1 MHLIDLAA
9 LTKNEVVML
18 SGEPRG
24 VAAREK
30 FLKDGLPHDCYLKI
44 LAPED
49 LITITPSFVQGFFSA
64 RMDAV
69 GIERFEAHLD
79 LSNLPDHLKDDIR
92 DGLNKLKYR
101 RGRFESEV

>member
-1 MHLIDLAA
+1 MHLIDLSA

-24 VAAREK
+24 VAAREV
-30 FLKDGLPHDCYLKI
+30 FLGDEVPHTENLKI
-44 LAPED
+44 VAPDD

-69 GIERFEAHLD
+69 GIEAFDGLLD
-79 LSNLPDHLKDDIR
+79 LSELPDHLKSDIR
-92 DGLNKLKYR
+92 DGLNKLRYR
-101 RGRFESEV
+101 RQNAKA

>member
-1 MHLIDLAA
+1 MHLIDLKN
-9 LTKNEVVML
+9 LTNNEVVML

-30 FLKDGLPHDCYLKI
+30 FLKECLPHDEHLKI
-44 LAPED
+44 IAPED

-69 GIERFEAHLD
+69 GIEAFEAHLD
-79 LSNLPDHLKDDIR
+79 LSGLPDHLKEDLK

-101 RGRFESEV
+101 RKQVRGEV

>member
-30 FLKDGLPHDCYLKI
+30 FLGEDLPRDIYLKVV
-44 LAPED
+44 APED

-64 RMDAV
+64 RMDSV
-69 GIERFEAHLD
+69 GLDWFESHLD
-79 LSNLPDHLKDDIR
+79 LSELPEHLMNDIW

-101 RGRFESEV
+101 RKHPQGED